1 MENTYNALNSKK
13 TFKIG
18 VYLSF
23 IFFTL
28 LFLLLITVML
38 LQRDYSLETILF
50 SVFILAIDSFF
61 LYIITYRIRFNGTQ
75 IIITRL
81 FRKKVI
87 INSRN
92 IKRKIE
98 VRVLKPRLGIEFT
111 RVAIYTDEKKIVINY
126 TNKELVDILVKS
138 GFKVK

>member
-1 MENTYNALNSKK
+1 MKNIYSALNNKK
-13 TFKIG
+13 PFKIG
-18 VYLSF
+18 MYFSF
-23 IFFTL
+23 IFFTI
-28 LFLLLITVML
+28 LFFLIITVML
-38 LQRDYSLETILF
+38 LNRDYSLEPIL
-50 SVFILAIDSFF
+50 SSTFILAIDLLL

-81 FRKKVI
+81 FRKKVV

-111 RVAIYTDEKKIVINY
+111 RVVIYTDEKKIVMNY

-138 GFKVK
+138 GFIIK

>member
-1 MENTYNALNSKK
+1 MKNTYNALNSKK

-18 VYLSF
+18 VYFSL
-23 IFFTL
+23 IFFTV
-28 LFLLLITVML
+28 LFLLIIAVML
-38 LQRDYSLETILF
+38 VQRDYSLETILF
-50 SVFILAIDSFF
+50 SAFVLAIDLFF
-61 LYIITYRIRFNGTQ
+61 LHIITYRIRFNGTQ

-92 IKRKIE
+92 INRKIE

-111 RVAIYTDEKKIVINY
+111 RVVIYTDEKKIVVNY

-138 GFKVK
+138 GFKIK